1 MASELAPRER
11 AARAGMA
18 SELAPRERDARAG
31 MASGER
37 AAWAGAASE
46 LAPSERDAR
55 AGMASE
61 LASGERDA
69 GAGMASELAPRE
81 RDAWAGA
88 ASELA
93 GVEPRAVRVRLVGDG
108 DDEALQEFVG
118 GLSLR
123 TRYLRFFAGVPRVT
137 PAMLR
142 RMSGTRLPGG
152 DLVDAL
158 VVTEA
163 GAIIGHGMATDTRD
177 SAGTA
182 VTEIGV
188 VVADRWQRHGVG
200 SALTRALAARAQA
213 RGATTLMMDVL
224 AENRPMLALISKHLP
239 AARSWQ
245 AGPYVTVH
253 VPLPLTQEEQPH
265 ESAVRPHRAHD
276 ARDSHRQRQR
286 ERGELERGRAA
297 RAAAHLSVG

>member
-1 MASELAPRER
+1 MRGDAGFVNGTQVDRARAWAGLAPER
-11 AARAGMA
+11 AARAGVE
-18 SELAPRERDARAG
+18 SAG
-31 MASGER
+31 
-37 AAWAGAASE
+37 
-46 LAPSERDAR
+46 L
-55 AGMASE
+55 
-61 LASGERDA
+61 
-69 GAGMASELAPRE
+69 
-81 RDAWAGA
+81 
-88 ASELA
+88 
-93 GVEPRAVRVRLVGDG
+93 EPQPVRVRPASDGDG
-108 DDEALQEFVG
+108 EALREFVG

-142 RMSGTRLPGG
+142 RMTGTRLPGG

-163 GAIIGHGMATDTRD
+163 EAIIGHGMATDTRD

-188 VVADRWQRHGVG
+188 VVADGWQGHGVG

-213 RGATTLMMDVL
+213 RGATALMMDVL
-224 AENRPMLALISKHLP
+224 AENHKMLALISKYLP
-239 AARSWQ
+239 TARCWQ

-253 VPLPLTQEEQPH
+253 VPLPLTQEEQPR
-265 ESAVRPHRAHD
+265 ESAVRPHKAHD
-276 ARDSHRQRQR
+276 AHDAHRQRQH
-286 ERGELERGRAA
+286 ERDELKRGWAP

>member
-1 MASELAPRER
+1 MR
-11 AARAGMA
+11 G
-18 SELAPRERDARAG
+18 
-31 MASGER
+31 
-37 AAWAGAASE
+37 
-46 LAPSERDAR
+46 
-55 AGMASE
+55 
-61 LASGERDA
+61 DA
-69 GAGMASELAPRE
+69 GFVNGTQVDRAREPAGLESQP
-81 RDAWAGA
+81 
-88 ASELA
+88 
-93 GVEPRAVRVRLVGDG
+93 VRVRPVGEG
-108 DDEALQEFVG
+108 DAEALGEFVG

-142 RMSGTRLPGG
+142 RMSGTGLPGG

-182 VTEIGV
+182 ITEIGV
-188 VVADRWQRHGVG
+188 VVADRWQGHGVG

-213 RGATTLMMDVL
+213 RGATGLMMDVL
-224 AENRPMLALISKHLP
+224 AENRQMLALISKHLP

-253 VPLPLTQEEQPH
+253 VPLPLTQEEQPG

-276 ARDSHRQRQR
+276 AHDAHDAHRQRQR
-286 ERGELERGRAA
+286 ERDELERGWAT